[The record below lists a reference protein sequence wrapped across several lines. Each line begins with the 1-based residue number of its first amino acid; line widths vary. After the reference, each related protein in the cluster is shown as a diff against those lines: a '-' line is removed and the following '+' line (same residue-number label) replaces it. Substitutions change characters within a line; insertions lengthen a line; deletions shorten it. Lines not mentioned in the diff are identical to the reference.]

1 MSKYDVFSY
10 NTNMYSLGIN
20 MAVQP
25 YSFAITKENQVVESR
40 IFEATYCQSE
50 SMITLIKS
58 VLDDHTIQF
67 DQLSSVGVTAG
78 PGQYTGIRLGVAMAN
93 SIAMAVSIPIIKM
106 TTFEALL
113 YPYLHHNGI
122 YLVCIPA
129 RKDEYNVQLFAIKD
143 RQAKALTP
151 FFSLSA
157 KQLSIFLTQF
167 TEPIYVISSVPIASC
182 NPDYNIVAYINA
194 VKMAQFAWQS
204 IINQNEISKKA
215 HQITPIYSHQPNGCV

>member
-1 MSKYDVFSY
+1 
-10 NTNMYSLGIN
+10 MYSLGIN

-25 YSFAITKENQVVESR
+25 YSFAITKENEVVESR

-58 VLDDHTIQF
+58 ALDDHTIQF
-67 DQLSSVGVTAG
+67 DQLSSVGVTVG

-93 SIAMAVSIPIIKM
+93 SIAMAVSTPIVKM

-129 RKDEYNVQLFAIKD
+129 RKNEYNVQLFAIKD
-143 RQAKALTP
+143 RQAKALTQ
-151 FFSLSA
+151 FFSLSV
-157 KQLSIFLTQF
+157 KQLSISLRKF
-167 TEPIYVISSVPIASC
+167 TEPIHVISTTGVEKQGLHQYITSYIDAVT
-182 NPDYNIVAYINA
+182 VARYA
-194 VKMAQFAWQS
+194 YQRKMTKKQVQYKEVK
-204 IINQNEISKKA
+204 
-215 HQITPIYSHQPNGCV
+215 PIYSHQPNMGV